1 MATIDHCL
9 FCFETLD
16 AELSSRTPLSL
27 AAIQTSYAE
36 YKGSPSETDTG
47 TKTKTDTDTETE
59 TETATDAKQLGPSPL
74 FVTWNTDEDGDEP
87 GEYNLRGCI
96 GTFEAQPL
104 ERGLSTY
111 ALTAALDDTRFRPI
125 AKRELPRLQV
135 AVTLLTDFEPAR
147 DALDWELGK
156 HGLRISFGSGSG
168 RQQYGATYLPDVA
181 PEQGWTKEETV
192 DSLMRKAGWQ
202 NPAGRSRGAASQPW
216 TQVASFKTVRY
227 QGAKTSLPYAEYKAW
242 RDWADKK

>member
-16 AELSSRTPLSL
+16 AELNSRTPLSL

-36 YKGSPSETDTG
+36 YTSSSP
-47 TKTKTDTDTETE
+47 TKTKTD
-59 TETATDAKQLGPSPL
+59 ATQPGPSPL
-74 FVTWNTDEDGDEP
+74 FVTWNTDADADEP

-104 ERGLSTY
+104 ERGLATY

-125 AKRELPRLQV
+125 AKRELPSLQV

-147 DALDWELGK
+147 DALDWDLGK
-156 HGLRISFGSGSG
+156 HGLRISFASAAG

-202 NPAGRSRGAASQPW
+202 NPAGRSRGAASAAQPPPW

-227 QGAKTSLPYAEYKAW
+227 QGAKKSLPYAEYKAW
-242 RDWADKK
+242 RDWADQK